1 MTMKTEYYT
10 SAELQKLNSDYGD
23 RYAIEF
29 EKVYTKYFGDIFP
42 TTKIKSKDGKI
53 HQVSFYQ
60 PINPNASK
68 GKSLSGVSNDL
79 KEKLESTKDKL
90 KSKQSRSYQEALL
103 IMEAFDERWF
113 DEFNLINT
121 DDGVRLKCWGVQYY
135 KIPPP
140 QEKSIEEL
148 IPSEEMPV
156 PEEIKEME
164 KNSKSLEVNKYL
176 IWIVVI
182 FCFLA
187 LILSI
192 NKDSS
197 NTEKKGWLPYP
208 HTN

>member
-1 MTMKTEYYT
+1 M
-10 SAELQKLNSDYGD
+10 SLD
-23 RYAIEF
+23 F
-29 EKVYTKYFGDIFP
+29 VY
-42 TTKIKSKDGKI
+42 
-53 HQVSFYQ
+53 
-60 PINPNASK
+60 
-68 GKSLSGVSNDL
+68 DL

-197 NTEKKGWLPYP
+197 NAGTTGTLPYP